1 MANDGDTLSE
11 YNDRVWLTG
20 IRMDKLDKMVDRV
33 GRDIWLPDSA
43 KELLKEVESRR
54 RLEDFKKR

>member
-20 IRMDKLDKMVDRV
+20 IRMDKLDKIVGRV
-33 GRDIWLPDSA
+33 GGDRWFPDSA
-43 KELLKEVESRR
+43 EELLKEVESRR
-54 RLEDFKKR
+54 RLEELRKK